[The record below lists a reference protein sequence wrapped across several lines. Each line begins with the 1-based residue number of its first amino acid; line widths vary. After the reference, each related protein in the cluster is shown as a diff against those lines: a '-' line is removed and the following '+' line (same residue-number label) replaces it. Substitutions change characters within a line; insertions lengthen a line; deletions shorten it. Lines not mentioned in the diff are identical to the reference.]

1 MIIVLKKIQ
10 NNITKKLMS
19 NKQTMRQKMKKFLNW
34 YKEDTPVLAMS
45 NKQMVWFA
53 IISLIAAIIKIKTL

>member
-1 MIIVLKKIQ
+1 
-10 NNITKKLMS
+10 MS